1 MEYIRF
7 LQYPSLDTGS
17 VIKYF
22 LNKSGITGKQ
32 LAERSGLTPQ
42 RVSDF
47 ANNHRRITAEVSFK
61 LENAFG
67 IDHKGYFYLIQT
79 NHDIYLASH
88 NDMKRETP
96 RLSEIKKQ
104 IFWDSD
110 MAKIDWNAN
119 RKHII
124 QRVFEY
130 GDENAIKEII
140 RFYGASEVKS
150 TLSQIK
156 DKRLADRR
164 DYNILKYL

>member
-22 LNKSGITGKQ
+22 LDKRGFTGKQ

-79 NHDIYLASH
+79 NHDIYVALQ
-88 NDMKRETP
+88 NDMKCETP

-119 RKHII
+119 RKHVI

-130 GDENAIKEII
+130 GDEDAIKEII
-140 RFYGASEVKS
+140 RYYGALDVRRI
-150 TLSQIK
+150 LSQIK
-156 DKRLADRR
+156 DKRFADRR
-164 DYNILKYL
+164 KNNILKYL